1 MNIRFS
7 TLILGAWLSLSS
19 FNLNAQGFG
28 FLIDSITVQP
38 GQDFCVSVKTK
49 NYIEI
54 LTFQGFIFW
63 DAQVITFK
71 KVENF
76 NLPNM
81 YAIDF
86 VFTPQNPNRLIFR
99 WDDPT
104 LMCASRDSGEALF
117 DLCFS
122 AIGANDT
129 NTFIRSDSG
138 LAGIC
143 FSPFGIVPMDKDT
156 GLVII
161 SNPSSISNALQNEAF
176 SFNLSP
182 NPTASSA
189 QVIFQSQSSG
199 NAILLLTDAL
209 GRIVFEQKVTVN
221 IGENRFEIPA
231 SALKIRG
238 MYQVSLQTE
247 KGISGQKLSVF
258 D

>member
-1 MNIRFS
+1 MNFRFS

-28 FLIDSITVQP
+28 FLIDSITGQT
-38 GQDFCVSVKTK
+38 GQDFCISVKTK
-49 NYIEI
+49 KYIEI
-54 LTFQGFIFW
+54 LAFQGFISW

-71 KVENF
+71 KAENF

-104 LMCASRDSGEALF
+104 LMCVSRDSSEALF
-117 DLCFS
+117 DLCFT
-122 AIGANDT
+122 AIGVSGNS
-129 NTFIRSDSG
+129 TFITIDSG
-138 LAGIC
+138 TVGSCLP
-143 FSPFGIVPMDKDT
+143 PFGSVPLGKDT

-161 SNPSSISNALQNEAF
+161 SNPSSISYAPTDEVF
-176 SFNLSP
+176 SFQLSP
-182 NPTASSA
+182 NPTTSSA
-189 QVIFQSQSSG
+189 QVIFQYPGTGST
-199 NAILLLTDAL
+199 ILLVTDAL
-209 GRIVFEQKVTVN
+209 GRIVYEQKATVN

-231 SALKIRG
+231 SALNVKG
-238 MYQVSLQTE
+238 MYQVTLQTD
-247 KGISGQKLSVF
+247 KGIFAQKLNVF

>member
-1 MNIRFS
+1 MNFRFS

-28 FLIDSITVQP
+28 FLIDSITVQT

-54 LTFQGFIFW
+54 LTFQGFLFW

-71 KVENF
+71 KAENF

-81 YAIDF
+81 SAADF
-86 VFTPQNPNRLIFR
+86 VLTFQNPNRLIFR

-122 AIGANDT
+122 AIGASGT
-129 NTFIRSDSG
+129 STFIRSDSG
-138 LAGIC
+138 FAGIC

-161 SNPSSISNALQNEAF
+161 STPSSISDAFQNDAF

-189 QVIFQSQSSG
+189 QVIFQSPGTG
-199 NAILLLTDAL
+199 NTILLVIDAL
-209 GRIVFEQKVTVN
+209 GRIVYEQKATLN
-221 IGENRFEIPA
+221 MGENRIEIPA
-231 SALKIRG
+231 SALNVKG
-238 MYQVSLQTE
+238 MYQVTLQTD
-247 KGISGQKLSVF
+247 KGIFAQKLNVF